1 MFDLLTNKFSSLFSH
16 LTGSKTFT
24 EDNIEESCANI
35 KEALLEADVPYDLVE
50 TFVESVKKEVVGQKI
65 LHALK
70 PTEQFIKIVNDKLI
84 SFLGGQDQGVFTFQ
98 LPSVVMV
105 MGLQGSG
112 KTTTVGKMAYFVQK
126 LAQQRGKKRRILLAS
141 VDFYRPA
148 AVDQLEVLAKAVD
161 VSFYR
166 AKSTDVVQAAIE
178 IHNHYKQGGYELL
191 FLDTAG
197 RLHIDNTML
206 QELRE
211 IETHLNPRY
220 KFLVL
225 DSMTGQESLNVA
237 KTFDQGV
244 GFQAAIM
251 TKMDSDTRGGAVFA
265 FRYALNKP
273 IRFVGT
279 GEKLEDLDQFY
290 PERAAS
296 RMIGMGD
303 ISSLIERANEKI
315 KQSEQEAAYK
325 SMLSGK
331 MTLQDFANQMDMVGK
346 MGSLSQ
352 LIKYM
357 PGFSGTN
364 ISQDMIEKGE
374 AEVKHFRAIINSMT
388 PKERV
393 NPRILEVS
401 RKTRVAHGA
410 GVSVEQINLLLQRF
424 EQVQQYA
431 KLFKKRGLF
440 GRQF

>member
-1 MFDLLTNKFSSLFSH
+1 MFDLLTHKFSSLFSR

-24 EDNIEESCANI
+24 EENIEESCIAI
-35 KEALLEADVPYDLVE
+35 KDALLEADVSYDLVE
-50 TFVESVKKEVVGQKI
+50 TFVDSVKKEVIGQRV
-65 LHALK
+65 LHTLK
-70 PTEQFIKIVNDKLI
+70 PTEQFIKVVNDKLI
-84 SFLGGQDQGVFTFQ
+84 AFLGGQDQGVFTFQ

-126 LAQQRGKKRRILLAS
+126 LAQQRGKKRHILLAS

-148 AVDQLEVLAKAVD
+148 AIDQLEQHAKTLD

-166 AKSTDVVQAAIE
+166 ARSTDVVQAAIE
-178 IHNHYKQGGYELL
+178 IYNHYKQGGYELL

-211 IETHLNPRY
+211 IENYVSPRH

-225 DSMTGQESLNVA
+225 DAMTGQESLTVA
-237 KTFDQGV
+237 KAFDQGV
-244 GFQAAIM
+244 GFQGAIM

-273 IRFVGT
+273 IRFVGI

-296 RMIGMGD
+296 RMVGMGD

-315 KQSEQEAAYK
+315 KQSEQEAACK

-331 MTLQDFANQMDMVGK
+331 MTLQDFADQMDMVSK

-357 PGFSGTN
+357 PGFSGAN
-364 ISQDMIEKGE
+364 ISQDMIDKGE
-374 AEVKHFRAIINSMT
+374 SEVKYFRAIISSMT
-388 PKERV
+388 LKERS
-393 NPRILEVS
+393 NPRILDNS
-401 RKTRVAHGA
+401 RKERIAKGA
-410 GVSVEQINLLLQRF
+410 GVTPEQIKLLLQRF
-424 EQVQQYA
+424 DQVQQYA